1 LDIEKIVAE
10 LKLERDK
17 ISRAI
22 EALDGASTTRTT
34 SKAIAS
40 LLSIP
45 AVETGKRKVH
55 TAESRKRL
63 SIAMK
68 KRWAERKK
76 KGL

>member
-40 LLSIP
+40 LLSTP
-45 AVETGKRKVH
+45 AVAGKRKVH